1 MKHLTTAI
9 LAAVSL
15 VVAGRVA
22 TAQAPAR
29 APAADTAAL
38 GWARRLLVAKHAQEA
53 FMAGLDSAFAAE
65 RRAGS
70 PQMPAVFFDSL
81 TAHVRRVAPQLIDS
95 LATIYAASITLAD
108 LKELVRFY
116 ESPVGQR
123 YGTAE
128 VALSLQFA
136 AIAKVW
142 GMRVAIDVM
151 KDLLD
156 KGLISD
162 LPPDDRRL

>member
-1 MKHLTTAI
+1 MKPLSTAI
-9 LAAVSL
+9 LAAVFL
-15 VVAGRVA
+15 VCASRVSM
-22 TAQAPAR
+22 AQAPAR
-29 APAADTAAL
+29 AQSPDTAAI
-38 GWARRLLVAKHAQEA
+38 GWAKRLLAAKHAQEA
-53 FMAGLDSAFAAE
+53 FTAGLDSAFAE
-65 RRAGS
+65 QRRAAG

-81 TAHVRRVAPQLIDS
+81 TAYVKRVSPQLIDS
-95 LATIYAASITLAD
+95 LAVIYAASISLAD

-123 YGTAE
+123 YGVAE
-128 VALSLQFA
+128 VQLSLRFA

-162 LPPDDRRL
+162 IPPEARR

>member
-1 MKHLTTAI
+1 MKHLRTAI

-38 GWARRLLVAKHAQEA
+38 GWARRLLVAN
-53 FMAGLDSAFAAE
+53 
-65 RRAGS
+65 
-70 PQMPAVFFDSL
+70 
-81 TAHVRRVAPQLIDS
+81 RRVAPQLIDS
-95 LATIYAASITLAD
+95 LAAIYAASITLAD

>member
-1 MKHLTTAI
+1 MKHLRTAV

-15 VVAGRVA
+15 VCA
-22 TAQAPAR
+22 TSASMAQAPAR
-29 APAADTAAL
+29 APAADTVAL
-38 GWARRLLVAKHAQEA
+38 SWAKRLLAAKHAQEA
-53 FMAGLDSAFAAE
+53 FTAGLDSAFAE
-65 RRAGS
+65 QRRAAG

-81 TAHVRRVAPQLIDS
+81 TAYVKRVSPQLIDS
-95 LATIYAASITLAD
+95 LAVIYAASISLAE

-123 YGTAE
+123 YGAAE
-128 VALSLQFA
+128 VQLSLRFA

-142 GMRVAIDVM
+142 GMRVAMDVM

-156 KGLISD
+156 KGLLSD
-162 LPPDDRRL
+162 MPPEPSA